1 MNDFNIGIVS
11 GIISSFICNPLD
23 VIRVH
28 SQTDTKIKLNKYNI
42 NFLYRGISNTLI
54 TIPTFWSIYF
64 PVYNKLK
71 ENNYKISAG
80 YISSCLASTIV
91 SPLFFIKQHR
101 QLNENFNIINYYNKY
116 GIKPFYSGLIP
127 TYIVN
132 MSFFFQM
139 PIYEFLKKKICEN
152 KNNNKYYL
160 SNILLFIIISKTIA
174 TSITYPFDT
183 IRAIKRN
190 NIKLSY
196 NKIIKNLN
204 CNYLNYYKG
213 FSIYLMRSLPYHS
226 TVFCVYEFLKKKN
239 N

>member
-1 MNDFNIGIVS
+1 MNDFYIGIVS

-71 ENNYKISAG
+71 EKNYKISAG

-101 QLNENFNIINYYNKY
+101 QLNENFSIIKYYNKY
-116 GIKPFYSGLIP
+116 GIKSFYSGLIP

-139 PIYEFLKKKICEN
+139 PIYEFLKKKINENETN
-152 KNNNKYYL
+152 KNYYL
-160 SNILLFIIISKTIA
+160 FKTLLNTMISKTIA
-174 TSITYPFDT
+174 TCITYPFDT

-190 NIKLSY
+190 NNDISY
-196 NKIIKNLN
+196 IQIIHHLKF
-204 CNYLNYYKG
+204 NYFNFYKG
-213 FSIYLMRSLPYHS
+213 IRIYLIRSLPYHS
-226 TVFCVYEFLKKKN
+226 SIFCTYEFLKKN